1 MKFSIS
7 SGLLSDRLQLIK
19 NVVDDKNPLPILSN
33 FLFEITGKTLKITAS
48 NSESTLIAT
57 AALDECEKDIR
68 FVINAKTIEESVK
81 QLPEQ
86 PLDIYVNETNWETT
100 VRYQNGQYNFMAQAA
115 DEYPEFS
122 EDTANSVSFN
132 IDAQK
137 LANAVSR
144 TTFASADDPLRP
156 VMNGVFFHLNQNAL
170 SFVASDGLKL
180 ACNKVLN
187 VGNDTTGGFILPKKP
202 CGLIKNIFS
211 KESGNVEISFTE
223 RNATFKSENFEFH
236 SRLTEG
242 RYPDYTRVIPQDNPN
257 HATVNREALIAA
269 LRRIY
274 IFSNV
279 ASGLIKLEIGNSKL
293 TMSSQDTDYSMSA
306 NESLLCDYNGTPI
319 SIGFKGPN
327 LLDVVNTIQAEEIV
341 LQLADASR
349 AGIIVPVENQPD
361 VESLML
367 IMPMMLAH

>member
-1 MKFSIS
+1 MKFTIS

-33 FLFEITGKTLKITAS
+33 FLFEITGKSLKITAS

-57 AALDECEKDIR
+57 AELEDCEKDIR

-86 PLDIYVNETNWETT
+86 PLDIYINETNWETT

-115 DEYPEFS
+115 DEFPEFS
-122 EDTANSVSFN
+122 EDTTGAISFT
-132 IDAQK
+132 IEASK
-137 LANAVSR
+137 LASAVSR

-156 VMNGVFFHLNQNAL
+156 VMNGVFFHLNENSL

-187 VGNDTTGGFILPKKP
+187 IDNATVGGFILPKKP
-202 CGLIKNIFS
+202 CALVKNIFS
-211 KESGNVEISFTE
+211 KEAGTVEISFTE

-242 RYPDYTRVIPQDNPN
+242 RYPDYTRVIPKDNPN
-257 HATVNREALIAA
+257 CATVNRDALIAA

-293 TMSSQDTDYSMSA
+293 TISSQDTDYSMSA
-306 NESLLCDYNGTPI
+306 VESLLCDYNGIPI

-327 LLDVVNTIQAEEIV
+327 LLDVVNNLQAEEVV

-349 AGIIVPVENQPD
+349 AGIIVPVQNDAD